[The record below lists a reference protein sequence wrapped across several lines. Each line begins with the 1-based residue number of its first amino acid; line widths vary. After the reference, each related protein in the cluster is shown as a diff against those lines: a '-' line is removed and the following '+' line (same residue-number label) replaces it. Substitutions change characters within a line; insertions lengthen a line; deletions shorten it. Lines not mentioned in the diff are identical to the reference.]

1 MNQNSKRKWI
11 LPLCILLAAVFVIA
25 PAAWFAGVWT
35 SDPSKI
41 PFTSGGNPNLYG
53 MNVWMYQ
60 SVFEV
65 PDQTPTWVDVTLDKF
80 KHDDNSGYIIPKLT
94 QNTGEG
100 DQFVLSSL
108 HFGKIDNLSSLNP
121 DNRIYFCFQLKKSE
135 HGSSKISFNF
145 DYADYG
151 TGTAH
156 PDDPRNSI
164 TIYNLEKEQIDHF
177 EGNGLQYDATK
188 PTDAANRALMELL
201 EFSYCVTSVAPDAV
215 VDLAEDNPFPT
226 LTFSTPTAITNLVT
240 EQPIQGLVESQD
252 EYYLYVCMS
261 PKLENFGL
269 HEHILEFFAQSYM
282 LFDVTFSFE
291 VHD

>member
-1 MNQNSKRKWI
+1 MNQNNKRKWM
-11 LPLCILLAAVFVIA
+11 LPLCLLLAAVFVIA
-25 PAAWFAGVWT
+25 PAAWFAGLWT
-35 SDPSKI
+35 SGSAKI
-41 PFTSGGNPNLYG
+41 PFTSGGNPTLYQ

-60 SVFEV
+60 SVFEK
-65 PDQTPTWVDVTLDKF
+65 PDETPTWVDVTLDDY
-80 KHDDNSGYIIPKLT
+80 KHTDNSGYIIPELI
-94 QNTGEG
+94 QNTGDGE
-100 DQFVLSSL
+100 QFVLSSL
-108 HFGKIDNLSSLNP
+108 HFGKIDNLNSLNP

-135 HGSSKISFNF
+135 HGSSNITFNF

-151 TGTAH
+151 TGTTH

-164 TIYNLEKEQIDHF
+164 TIYNLDKVQIDHF
-177 EGNGLQYDATK
+177 EGNGLQYDA
-188 PTDAANRALMELL
+188 DNRALMELL
-201 EFSYCVTSVAPDAV
+201 EFSYCVTSVAPETAV
-215 VDLAEDNPFPT
+215 ALTEDNPFPG
-226 LTFSTPTAITNLVT
+226 LTFTAPTAITNPVT
-240 EQPIQGLVESQD
+240 DQPIENLVEDQD